1 MSANKQSNSQ
11 LDPNRWKALAMLC
24 FANFL
29 VMMDSAIIQIA
40 LPSIK
45 ETLGYSQQNLQWVM
59 SAFLIFFGGV
69 SIIGRKVSRFIRK
82 SAHI

>member
-59 SAFLIFFGGV
+59 SAFLIFFGG
-69 SIIGRKVSRFIRK
+69 GFYYW
-82 SAHI
+82 AEG